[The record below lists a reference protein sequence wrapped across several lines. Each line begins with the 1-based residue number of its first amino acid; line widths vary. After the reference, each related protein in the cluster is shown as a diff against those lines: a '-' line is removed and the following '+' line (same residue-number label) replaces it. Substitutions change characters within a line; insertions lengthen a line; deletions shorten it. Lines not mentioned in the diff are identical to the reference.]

1 MMPSGGGGGGGC
13 VLIGLGSFFGL
24 CLFFAWL
31 FASTSYGAAFG
42 ISLFLAASVWALVVG
57 IGKARNK
64 KLPPA
69 VHAGILAGITVV
81 FTAAGPTVSRAM
93 QVSEEKRLYTELSKD
108 TAKASDWVDRY
119 QAQVP
124 EEFRRKGWRLE
135 WMKARVREA
144 KRDRRAADLRTITN
158 ECDDAE
164 DAELLEPAREDAAV
178 ALKELYEGGKKK
190 MFAPAQGGTEFP
202 VDPAL
207 REAFGLVL
215 DELSRSKD
223 PNLYVLF
230 KNSSELADPPGID
243 KALSQWRADPEVKAS
258 FPKGNAP
265 VIEKGGAFDSKYDVR
280 RRTTFMT
287 AMSESFALVF
297 DGDLLKLLPLESS
310 EKREKK
316 IVLEVSSR
324 IYRVPDFFAYER
336 TDSGGQKRIAGLLFA
351 VNVEWDFEL
360 FSRSGKSLY
369 RAQKKTSRPTDST
382 FSTSPGDPD
391 WAPYSVMMDSAYY
404 NYSRE
409 VTGSFGLTPPKP
421 KDNFVYTP

>member
-1 MMPSGGGGGGGC
+1 MPPRSGGGGGCFFVAIGG
-13 VLIGLGSFFGL
+13 IMAF

-31 FASTSYGAAFG
+31 FASTSYGAAIA
-42 ISLFLAASVWALVVG
+42 ISLFFAGSIWLLVFG
-57 IGKARNK
+57 IAKSREK

-69 VHAGILAGITVV
+69 VHAGILVGITLV
-81 FTAAGPTVSRAM
+81 FSALGPTVSRSM
-93 QVSEEKRLYTELSKD
+93 QVSEEKRLYAELSKD

-144 KRDRRAADLRTITN
+144 KRDKKAADLRTVTN
-158 ECDDAE
+158 ECDAAE
-164 DAELLEPAREDAAV
+164 DSDDLEPAREDAAA
-178 ALKELYEGGKKK
+178 ALKELYHNGKKK

-215 DELSRSKD
+215 DELSKSKD

-230 KNSSELADPPGID
+230 KNSADLTDPPGID
-243 KALSQWRADPEVKAS
+243 KALTEWRADPEVKGAY
-258 FPKGNAP
+258 PKGNAP
-265 VIEKGGAFDSKYDVR
+265 VIEKGAAFDAKYDVR
-280 RRTTFMT
+280 RRTTFIS

-297 DGDLLKLLPLESS
+297 DGDLLKLVPLEPS

-324 IYRVPDFFAYER
+324 MYRVPDFFSYER
-336 TDSGGQKRIAGLLFA
+336 TDSGGKKRIAGLLFA

-360 FSRSGKSLY
+360 FSGSGKSLFK
-369 RAQKKTSRPTDST
+369 APKKTSRPTDARFT
-382 FSTSPGDPD
+382 TNPGDPD
-391 WAPYSVMMDSAYY
+391 WAPYSVMMDSAYF

-409 VTGSFGLTPPKP
+409 VTGSFGLTPPAP
-421 KDNFVYTP
+421 KDVFAYTP